1 MVLKAP
7 NVHRTFIVYIVHVCV
22 YIYTYFEP
30 QCKMYI
36 CMSYY
41 THIYIYT
48 LCTCLHMY
56 IVRHWLPMGATPLRK
71 NMGPNNG
78 GYFPSLGKKWRNWL
92 VPIPNYKLVPNW
104 VPSPLPK
111 TIPVG
116 DGTQKNHQESLASP
130 PNTPDKLLVGTSP
143 QIIAKDSTSY
153 RRISWFTQIAPC
165 FYNQFCWWYHKIHV
179 WPDYWLHNA
188 INIRFTD

>member
-1 MVLKAP
+1 MYVIL
-7 NVHRTFIVYIVHVCV
+7 HTYIYIYIVHMFAHV
-22 YIYTYFEP
+22 YSAALTSNGCNTSKKKHGSKQWRIFPKPWQKIKKLIGSNSKLQIGAKLGAFTPP
-30 QCKMYI
+30 Q
-36 CMSYY
+36 
-41 THIYIYT
+41 
-48 LCTCLHMY
+48 
-56 IVRHWLPMGATPLRK
+56 
-71 NMGPNNG
+71 NNPRWG
-78 GYFPSLGKKWRNWL
+78 WNS
-92 VPIPNYKLVPNW
+92 
-104 VPSPLPK
+104 
-111 TIPVG
+111 
-116 DGTQKNHQESLASP
+116 KNHQESLASP